1 MSTSEK
7 AIPVPNADS
16 QAFWA
21 AAAEGRL
28 ELQRCATCG
37 TAQFYPRPHCA
48 ECGSGAVE
56 PFTASGRGTVF
67 TFTVNYRAPTPA
79 FGADGPYVIAL
90 VDLEEG
96 PRMMVNILD
105 VDPAGVRIGMAV
117 QIVFERRGEIFLP
130 QAVPA

>member
-16 QAFWA
+16 RAFWA

-28 ELQRCATCG
+28 ELQRCTACE

-48 ECGSGAVE
+48 ACGSPALE
-56 PFTASGRGTVF
+56 PLVASGSGSVF
-67 TFTVNYRAPTPA
+67 TFTINHRAPTPA
-79 FGADGPYVIAL
+79 YGADGPYVIAL
-90 VDLEEG
+90 VDLDEG
-96 PRMMVNILD
+96 PRMMVNLLD
-105 VDPAGVRIGMAV
+105 VDPAEVRIGMAV